1 VAEFYADSITPD
13 PDRFKDSNL
22 LSPDSGD
29 VEVILEFDDNLLNA
43 DIMLPCGGVLT
54 KPRHCSHVRQC

>member
-1 VAEFYADSITPD
+1 MAEFYADSITPD

-43 DIMLPCGGVLT
+43 DIMLPCGSVLT
-54 KPRHCSHVRQC
+54 KPRYCSHARQC